1 MTQDSRKSK
10 PRARRTTFRNA
21 QHRFRWL
28 LVSFCLGSCIL
39 SLVSGSLVFA
49 EPRQAHVAGGFYP
62 ADPQQLRAFIAGA
75 LDRSPAPA
83 AGSPSPRILILPHAG
98 YPYSGLVAAR
108 GVREVQGR
116 QYDAV
121 VVVGFTHQ
129 DQFSGTSVDDRDSYL
144 TPLGEI
150 PVDLEAVAFLKAQP
164 TLHHLER
171 AHASSEHSL
180 EVELPFLQVALGR
193 FKLVPLL
200 MGSVDPQDAKGLA
213 EALAKLAARGNYL
226 FVFSTDLSHYH
237 PYDEAVTRDE
247 ATVGA
252 ITFETQ
258 EAADRLFRAGMLE
271 ACGRGPILTALALAQ
286 RLGYPERRLLLY
298 ANSGD
303 TTGDKSRVV
312 GYAAIGMYERTASA
326 IQGRLSPEAG
336 RALVAAARK
345 TLMEHF
351 GRPMNVTSIPLDT
364 VPELQQARGM
374 FVTLRRKTGEL
385 RGCIGRIESD
395 ILLPRLLPIVTLD
408 AALHDSRF
416 PPLTAEELDEITI
429 EVSVLSPPRSVHGAQ
444 EIVAGRDGV
453 ILVNSGRS
461 GVFLPQV
468 WHETGWT
475 RLEFLRELAHQKAGL
490 EPDAWQQAQLF
501 TFQDQVFEEMVTE

>member
-1 MTQDSRKSK
+1 M
-10 PRARRTTFRNA
+10 
-21 QHRFRWL
+21 
-28 LVSFCLGSCIL
+28 CLGSCIL
-39 SLVSGSLVFA
+39 GLGFVSLVCA

-62 ADPQQLRAFIAGA
+62 ADPQQLRAVVAGA
-75 LDRSPAPA
+75 LDRSPAPT

-98 YPYSGLVAAR
+98 YPYSGPVAAR

-116 QYDAV
+116 SYDAV

-129 DQFSGTSVDDRDSYL
+129 DQFAGTSVDDRESYL

-200 MGSVDPQDAKGLA
+200 MGSVDPQDAKALA

-252 ITFETQ
+252 IAFETP
-258 EAADRLFRAGMLE
+258 EAVDRLFRAGTLE

-312 GYAAIGMYERTASA
+312 GYAAIGMYEPAAAT

-345 TLMEHF
+345 TLLEHF
-351 GRPMNVTSIPLDT
+351 GRPMDFTSIPLDT

-385 RGCIGRIESD
+385 RGCIGRIEPD
-395 ILLPRLLPIVTLD
+395 APMAALLPAITLES
-408 AALHDSRF
+408 ALQDPRF
-416 PPLTAEELDEITI
+416 PPVTAEELGDVTI
-429 EVSVLSPPRSVHGAQ
+429 EVSVLSPPRPIQHPR

-453 ILVNSGRS
+453 VLRLDGRS

-468 WHETGWT
+468 WQETGWT
-475 RLEFLRELAHQKAGL
+475 RLEFLQELAHQKAGL
-490 EPDAWQQAQLF
+490 EPDAWQRAQLF
-501 TFQDQVFEEMVTE
+501 TFQDQAFSEENGLP